1 MTWISVAL
9 LGGIAGVDATTV
21 GQFMVSRPFVAA
33 TVTGLV
39 AGRPIEGAMLG
50 AILELFALVIL
61 PVGAARYPESGTAAV
76 AATAAYVATTPVISP
91 AVMLIAVLFAL
102 LWERVGGLTVVL
114 GRRFNEEYV
123 ALAPLDPVR
132 PDRDLERRHLVAIGV
147 DFVRA
152 ALLTLAGWSL
162 GTLAL
167 QSVTQLWSMSPSV
180 APAILSI
187 GLSCMVGAA
196 LPLFG
201 GLRARKAA
209 LLIGVLCGSLL
220 VILR

>member
-1 MTWISVAL
+1 MTWLSVVL
-9 LGGIAGVDATTV
+9 LGGIAGVDATSV

-33 TVTGLV
+33 TVMGLV

-76 AATAAYVATTPVISP
+76 AATGAYVATTPVMSP

-123 ALAPLDPVR
+123 ALAPLDAAR

-147 DFVRA
+147 DFTRA
-152 ALLTLAGWSL
+152 ALVTVGGWLL

-167 QSVTQLWSMSPSV
+167 QSIAQLWSMSSSV

-201 GLRARKAA
+201 GLHARKVA
-209 LLIGVLCGSLL
+209 LLIGVVCGSLI

>member
-1 MTWISVAL
+1 M
-9 LGGIAGVDATTV
+9 
-21 GQFMVSRPFVAA
+21 
-33 TVTGLV
+33 
-39 AGRPIEGAMLG
+39 
-50 AILELFALVIL
+50 
-61 PVGAARYPESGTAAV
+61 
-76 AATAAYVATTPVISP
+76 SP
-91 AVMLIAVLFAL
+91 AVMRVAVLFAL

-123 ALAPLDPVR
+123 ALAPLDAAR

-147 DFVRA
+147 DFTRA
-152 ALLTLAGWSL
+152 ALLTVGGWL
-162 GTLAL
+162 FGTLAL
-167 QSVTQLWSMSPSV
+167 QSIAQLWSMSASV

-209 LLIGVLCGSLL
+209 LLIGVVCGSLL

>member
-9 LGGIAGVDATTV
+9 LGGVAGVDATSV

-39 AGRPIEGAMLG
+39 AGRPTEGAMLG

-76 AATAAYVATTPVISP
+76 AATGAYVATTAVMSP
-91 AVMLIAVLFAL
+91 AVMLVAVLFAL

-123 ALAPLDPVR
+123 ALAPLDSER

-147 DFVRA
+147 DFTRA
-152 ALLTLAGWSL
+152 ALLTVGGWLL

-167 QSVTQLWSMSPSV
+167 QSIAQLWSMSASV

-201 GLRARKAA
+201 GLRARKVA
-209 LLIGVLCGSLL
+209 LLIGVVCGSLI

>member
-9 LGGIAGVDATTV
+9 LGGIAGVDATSV

-33 TVTGLV
+33 TLAGLV
-39 AGRPIEGAMLG
+39 AGRPTEGAMLG
-50 AILELFALVIL
+50 AVLELFALVIL

-76 AATAAYVATTPVISP
+76 AGTGAYLATTPVMSP

-123 ALAPLDPVR
+123 ALAPLDSKR

-152 ALLTLAGWSL
+152 ALVTVCGWLL
-162 GTLAL
+162 GILAL
-167 QSVTQLWSMSPSV
+167 QSIAQLWSMSSSV

-201 GLRARKAA
+201 GLRARKVA
-209 LLIGVLCGSLL
+209 LLIGVVCGSLI